1 MKNKLPLKVGDAYV
15 FSKTVSEADV
25 LTFAEITGDFSR
37 MHTDEEFMKQT
48 RYKTRIAHGILS
60 IAIASTAATQIQVQ
74 ANAEMPSVAYGF
86 DRVRF
91 IKPVY
96 IGDTLTT
103 KYIITEA
110 DEATLSTI
118 AKVEVTNQRGEV
130 VTAAQHILKFFPL
143 EA

>member
-15 FSKTVSEADV
+15 FLKTVSEADV